1 MGSFTYNDAPNMGFT
16 MEFDN
21 GYSISVQWSGV
32 NYCSNRF
39 KQYAGNN
46 SVTAELM
53 VIDSQGNEQEPIGWI
68 TADEV
73 AKKIQETA
81 SIKTSAK
88 WTFDFV

>member
-1 MGSFTYNDAPNMGFT
+1 MGFT
-16 MEFDN
+16 MGFDN
-21 GYSISVQWSGV
+21 GYGISVQWSGG

-39 KQYAGNN
+39 KQYTGNN
-46 SVTAELM
+46 SATAEVM

-88 WTFDFV
+88 WTIDFV